1 MLNDARHVQAAAYIT
16 SVKSK
21 LLALGVDA
29 ALRQYPPT
37 VGIPLMSDSLRDPPT
52 HHTNITNNTDKGH
65 QPVDMKKLMEKYGE
79 TQIIPQSLWE
89 DSIFR
94 PKWFKQ
100 TFLPALMIDWTPT
113 DALTLERRAN
123 MVMAFQQKG
132 KIPPPLMARFQKK
145 SA

>member
-1 MLNDARHVQAAAYIT
+1 LNDARHFQVAAYIS

-29 ALRQYPPT
+29 SLRQYLPHLGTPLISDLLREPPH
-37 VGIPLMSDSLRDPPT
+37 
-52 HHTNITNNTDKGH
+52 HHTNNTIKGH
-65 QPVDMKKLMEKYGE
+65 QPADMKKLIDKYGE
-79 TQIIPQSLWE
+79 TQTIPQSLWE

-113 DALTLERRAN
+113 DALTLERRAK
-123 MVMAFQQKG
+123 MVLAFQQKG
-132 KIPPPLMARFQKK
+132 KIPPPLWARFQKK
-145 SA
+145 DAS

>member
-1 MLNDARHVQAAAYIT
+1 VAAYIS

-29 ALRQYPPT
+29 SLRQYPSHLGT
-37 VGIPLMSDSLRDPPT
+37 PLISDSLREPPH
-52 HHTNITNNTDKGH
+52 HHTNNTIKGH
-65 QPVDMKKLMEKYGE
+65 QPADMKKLIDKYGE
-79 TQIIPQSLWE
+79 TQTIPQSLWE

-113 DALTLERRAN
+113 DALTLERRAK
-123 MVMAFQQKG
+123 MVLAFQQKG

-145 SA
+145 DAS